1 MSGPAKVS
9 GNVSGPLFLAGWKP
23 TPLSGYDEAL
33 LHHRCA
39 AMPAEPSPLDY
50 TQTQSPADEARSK
63 DLSLHRT
70 KPPTEVPGYQISRFL
85 GAGAYGEVW
94 AGQDRNTGRKVAIKF
109 YAHRRGVDWSL
120 LSREV
125 EKLVFLSADR
135 YVVQLLQVGW
145 DADPP
150 FYVMEYVENG
160 SLEDMQHRQG
170 AFSAAE
176 ATEMFREIGIGMVH
190 AHGRGVLHCDL
201 KPANVLID
209 QDGKPRLADF
219 GQSRL
224 SHEQKPALG
233 TLFYMA
239 PEQADLKAVPDARW
253 DVYAL
258 GSIFYCLL
266 IGRPPHRHDQAV
278 SHIETATDLEDRLAR
293 YRQLIQE
300 APVPQEH
307 RQIKGVDARLAEII
321 ERCLAPNPEN
331 RFANV
336 QEVLDA
342 LMNRERA
349 KSRQRMMAVG
359 LIGPLLVLLVTGF
372 FSWRGYQN
380 AVSDTEVGY
389 RQWARESNEFAAR
402 LAAEKVSSEIGKY
415 SIIVRSEALETE
427 LDEKLQPLLKD
438 PALQELTQLM
448 QRLQDPELNT
458 KEREEER
465 KQVLAEFM
473 SHPAQSPLNGYLK
486 DRLNIYLAALKDDE
500 NAPKF
505 ASVFVLDR
513 WGNQLAVA
521 FDDATSPESLGTNL
535 AHRSYFHGGPADK
548 DRQPWRPGETR
559 ERLKDTQL
567 SATFKSSSTKKW
579 KVAVSTPIYRGARRE
594 ELIGVLV
601 YTINVGD
608 FAFFRSEYD
617 MDEKHF
623 AVLVDGRPGPNRGSI
638 LQHKLF
644 AEIDKKGGKLPDEL
658 LSIRVPVEVL
668 DGKVDGLYS
677 DPLGQH
683 VLGQDYRQPYIE
695 AVASVRAPSVPGV
708 AFDSKT
714 EDTGLDVLVQSDY
727 DEVIRPVRQL
737 SQRLLR
743 NIVLMLAVV
752 IVAGIAVWVLA
763 LRVFR
768 EPRRPRPALPQREEP
783 TPLHNMA
790 TLEAPREK

>member
-1 MSGPAKVS
+1 
-9 GNVSGPLFLAGWKP
+9 
-23 TPLSGYDEAL
+23 
-33 LHHRCA
+33 
-39 AMPAEPSPLDY
+39 MPDDLPSIEF

-63 DLSLHRT
+63 DLSLQRT
-70 KPPTEVPGYQISRFL
+70 KAPTEVPGYQITRFL

-160 SLEDMQHRQG
+160 SLEDMLRERG
-170 AFSAAE
+170 TFSAAE
-176 ATEMFREIGIGMVH
+176 ATEMFREIGVGLVH

-201 KPANVLID
+201 KPANILID

-239 PEQADLKAVPDARW
+239 PEQADLAALPDARW

-258 GSIFYCLL
+258 GAIFYCLL
-266 IGRPPHRHDQAV
+266 IGRPPHRHDHSV
-278 SHIETATDLEDRLAR
+278 SHIETATDLEDRLSR

-300 APVPQEH
+300 SPVPQEH
-307 RQIKGVDARLAEII
+307 RRIRGVDSRLAEVI

-342 LMNRERA
+342 LINRERA
-349 KSRQRMMAVG
+349 AARQKMMAVG
-359 LIGPLLVLLVTGF
+359 LIGPLLVLLVAGF
-372 FSWRGYQN
+372 FSWRGYQR
-380 AVSDTEVGY
+380 AVGDTEVEI
-389 RQWARESNEFAAR
+389 RKWARENNEFAAR
-402 LAAEKVSSEIGKY
+402 LAAEKVTSEIGKY
-415 SIIVRSEALETE
+415 FLIVRSEALERE
-427 LDEKLQPLLKD
+427 MRGKLEPLLS
-438 PALQELTQLM
+438 PPGSAELSQLM
-448 QRLQDPELNT
+448 QKLRDQKASED
-458 KEREEER
+458 ER
-465 KQVLAEFM
+465 KEARAEFL
-473 SHPAQSPLNGYLK
+473 SHPQRQKLNRYLQ
-486 DRLNIYLAALKDDE
+486 DRLNIYLADFKEDKN

-521 FDDATSPESLGTNL
+521 FDDPTTQPTTVGLNV
-535 AHRSYFHGGPADK
+535 AHRSYFHGGAADL
-548 DRQPWRPGETR
+548 Q
-559 ERLKDTQL
+559 ERSSSAELGKVLPIQETQL
-567 SATFKSSSTKKW
+567 SAIFKSSSQKTW
-579 KVAVSTPIYRGARRE
+579 KVAVSTPIFRGERRE
-594 ELIGVLV
+594 EFIGVLV

-608 FAFFRSEYD
+608 FVFFRAENRD
-617 MDEKHF
+617 VETQF
-623 AVLVDGRPGPNRGSI
+623 AVLVDGRPAATRGSI
-638 LQHKLF
+638 LQHPLHRTI
-644 AEIDKKGGKLPDEL
+644 AEKGQKPPEEL
-658 LSIRVPVEVL
+658 LSMRVPEEFL
-668 DGKVDGLYS
+668 DSDVDKLYA
-677 DPLGQH
+677 DPLGKH
-683 VLGQDYRQPYIE
+683 ELGQDFATDYIA
-695 AVASVRAPSVPGV
+695 AVAPVRAPSVPGV
-708 AFDSKT
+708 AYNPEK
-714 EDTGLDVLVQSDY
+714 EDTGLDVLVQSKY
-727 DEVIRPVRQL
+727 AKVIYPVRQL
-737 SQRLLR
+737 SERLLR

-752 IVAGIAVWVLA
+752 IIAGVGMWALA

-768 EPRRPRPALPQREEP
+768 DPDRPRPVLAEGREP
-783 TPLHNMA
+783 TPLHKMA
-790 TLEAPREK
+790 TMTEPQDL

>member
-1 MSGPAKVS
+1 MPDD
-9 GNVSGPLFLAGWKP
+9 
-23 TPLSGYDEAL
+23 LSPFE
-33 LHHRCA
+33 
-39 AMPAEPSPLDY
+39 Y

-63 DLSLHRT
+63 DLSLQRT
-70 KPPTEVPGYQISRFL
+70 KPPTEVPGYQITRFL

-94 AGQDRNTGRKVAIKF
+94 AGQDRNTGRNVAIKF

-145 DADPP
+145 ESDPP

-160 SLEDMQHRQG
+160 SLEDMQRRQG

-239 PEQADLKAVPDARW
+239 PEQADLQAVPDARW

-258 GSIFYCLL
+258 GAIFYCLL
-266 IGRPPHRHDQAV
+266 IGRPPHRHDHAV

-300 APVPQEH
+300 SPVPREH
-307 RQIKGVDARLAEII
+307 RRIRGVDSRLAEII
-321 ERCLAPNPEN
+321 ERCLAPNPES

-342 LMNRERA
+342 LVHRERVRA
-349 KSRQRMMAVG
+349 SQKLMAIG
-359 LIGPLLVLLVTGF
+359 LIGPLLVLLIAGI
-372 FSWRGYQN
+372 FSWRGYQR
-380 AVSDTEVGY
+380 AVGDTEVEY
-389 RQWARESNEFAAR
+389 RRWARENNEFAAR
-402 LAAEKVSSEIGKY
+402 LAAEKVTSEIGKY
-415 SIIVRSEALETE
+415 FIIVRSEALEPE
-427 LDEKLQPLLKD
+427 LHEKLEPLLGD
-438 PALQELTQLM
+438 PALQELTEVM
-448 QRLQDPELNT
+448 QRLQDPLLNT
-458 KEREEER
+458 QGQEEAR
-465 KQVLAEFM
+465 KKLLAEFM
-473 SHPAQSPLNGYLK
+473 RHPVQERLSKYLQR
-486 DRLNIYLAALKDDE
+486 RLNIYLADLKEDQH
-500 NAPKF
+500 APKF

-521 FDDATSPESLGTNL
+521 FDDDTSPESLGTNL
-535 AHRSYFHGGPADK
+535 AYRSYFHGGSADRPK
-548 DRQPWRPGETR
+548 QPWRPGETR
-559 ERLKDTQL
+559 EVSRKDTRL

-579 KVAVSTPIYRGARRE
+579 KVAVSTPIYRGAERK
-594 ELIGVLV
+594 ELAGVLV

-608 FAFFRSEYD
+608 FDFFRSD
-617 MDEKHF
+617 NDTDQNHL
-623 AVLVDGRPGPNRGSI
+623 AVLVDGRPGPARGSI

-644 AEIDKKGGKLPDEL
+644 AEIDGKGGKLPDEL
-658 LSIRVPVEVL
+658 LSMRVPEDVL
-668 DGKVDGLYS
+668 DGKADGLYA

-683 VLGQDYRQPYIE
+683 LLGNKKYGQNWIA

-708 AFDSKT
+708 AYDPES

-727 DEVIRPVRQL
+727 EDVIQPVRQL

-743 NIVLMLAVV
+743 NIALMLAVV
-752 IVAGIAVWVLA
+752 VIAGIGVWALA

-768 EPRRPRPALPQREEP
+768 APLPPRAAVANGLEP

-790 TLEAPREK
+790 TLPAPPEK